1 MRRVVV
7 TSPSTAAA
15 VAAMGVP
22 SRRIGTVR
30 PGVDTPAVATVAGR
44 GSRDRTGDACRLLCV
59 ATLTPRKGHVLLI
72 EALADLRRLPWR
84 LDCIGS
90 RDRDAA
96 TAAAIE
102 GAIRAHGLE
111 ARGKMHGEMPA
122 AATATAYSAADVFVL
137 PSYNAIG

>member
-84 LDCIGS
+84 LDCNGRRG
-90 RDRDAA
+90 RDTA
-96 TAAAIE
+96 TAAAVE
-102 GAIRAHGLE
+102 GRIRAHGLH
-111 ARGKMHGEMPA
+111 ARVPLEGARPA
-122 AATATAYSAADVFVL
+122 AQ
-137 PSYNAIG
+137 